1 MILTPTLLRRA
12 PASDTEVTMRLPLFA
27 AAVRGASMV
36 PTLRSGDLVLALR
49 TRRARAG
56 HVVIA
61 RFAARPG
68 LVMVKRVAR
77 PVENGFWLLGDNPF
91 GSDDSR
97 VHGPG
102 EVLGRVVL
110 RYWPRPRLIRRTR

>member
-1 MILTPTLLRRA
+1 MILVPTLLRL
-12 PASDTEVTMRLPLFA
+12 PSPSDTEVTMRLPLFA
-27 AAVRGASMV
+27 AAVHGPSMV
-36 PTLRSGDLVLALR
+36 PTLRSGDFVLAVR

-61 RFAARPG
+61 RFAARPD
-68 LVMVKRVAR
+68 LVMVKRVER
-77 PVENGFWLLGDNPF
+77 PVDGGYWLVGDNTF

-97 VHGPG
+97 AYGPG

-110 RYWPRPRLIRRTR
+110 RYWPRPRMIR